1 MKNVSPAVC
10 QYSLIEIAL
19 AGEGLRAKE
28 KEAARALLLHC
39 RIPEKSLVTSD
50 YKGAFSLA
58 CYTRSAKKVREVR
71 RRYRAAGKPAFALK
85 IKTLRKRDWF
95 DKWKRDYH
103 MKPLGA
109 RFMIVPAWERTQF
122 KPQRRI
128 PIFLEP
134 GSAFGSGYHET
145 TRLMARLLES
155 LAGKIGSFL
164 DIGCGTGIL
173 SVAAAKLGAEKI
185 AGFDNDRPSSLVSV
199 KNFQSNGCTGG
210 AFFCAQLKSLK
221 VAERFDAVGANLL
234 SKTLLEL
241 RREIILRVRPGGFLL
256 VSGIALQNFPAFK
269 RGFSGPGLKCQKILR
284 GHRWAAVLYRKK
296 NPFKARLFRL
306 ASGEDGS
313 VLRFIPKAEK

>member
-1 MKNVSPAVC
+1 MKKVSPAAC
-10 QYSLIEIAL
+10 PYSVIEITL

-28 KEAARALLLHC
+28 KEAARALLTHC

-58 CYTRSAKKVREVR
+58 CYTRSTKKVREVR
-71 RRYRAAGKPAFALK
+71 RRYRGARKPAFALK
-85 IKTLRKRDWF
+85 VKTLRKRDWF

-109 RFMIVPAWERTQF
+109 RFMIVPAWEKRKF

-145 TRLMARLLES
+145 TRLMTRLLEA
-155 LAGKIGSFL
+155 LEGKIGSFL

-185 AGFDNDRPSSLVSV
+185 TGFDNDRPSALVSA
-199 KNFQSNGCTGG
+199 KNFQANGGAGG
-210 AFFCAQLKSLK
+210 AFFWAQLKGLR
-221 VAERFDAVGANLL
+221 ARERFDSVGANLL

-256 VSGIALQNFPAFK
+256 VSGIALQNFQAFK
-269 RGFSGPGLKCQKILR
+269 QGFSGPELRCVKILR
-284 GHRWAAVLYRKK
+284 GHRWAAVLYKK
-296 NPFKARLFRL
+296 MNPSKARL
-306 ASGEDGS
+306 
-313 VLRFIPKAEK
+313 